1 MYKIL
6 IVEDDLE
13 IARRVAKQVEKWNYD
28 VFYITEFKTIKEQ
41 FISINPHLLILDVNL
56 PYFDGFYWCDEI
68 RKVSKIPII
77 FISNETDKMKMVMG
91 MSMGGDDYITKPFD
105 IDVLISKI
113 QAVLRRTYSYSG
125 QTDILEHNGAMLNLS
140 DATITY
146 DKKAL
151 ELTKNDFRVMKALF
165 QSKGKIV
172 TRDTIM
178 KSLWDNDVYIDDNT
192 LSVNIARLRKKL
204 ETIGLVDFIKTKKS
218 IGYFI

>member
-13 IARRVAKQVEKWNYD
+13 IAGRIAKQVAKWNYD
-28 VFYITEFKTIKEQ
+28 VFYVREFKTIKEQ
-41 FISINPHLLILDVNL
+41 FISINPHLLILDINL

-91 MSMGGDDYITKPFD
+91 MSLGGDDYITKPFD

-113 QAVLRRTYSYSG
+113 QAVLRRTYAYSG
-125 QTDILEHNGAMLNLS
+125 QTDILEHNGAVLNLS

-146 DKKAL
+146 DNKTI
-151 ELTKNDFRVMKALF
+151 ELTKNDFKVLKALF
-165 QSKGKIV
+165 QSKDKIV
-172 TRDTIM
+172 SRDTIM
-178 KSLWDNDVYIDDNT
+178 KNLWNNDVYIDDNT
-192 LSVNIARLRKKL
+192 LSVNIARLRNKL
-204 ETIGLVDFIKTKKS
+204 EIIGLVDFIKTKKR